1 MNIMREGSML
11 DRTFTFLGQMIVLNL
26 LWMICSL
33 PVITAGASTTA
44 LFYCMLKLR
53 KYDDVRVFKDFFSSF
68 KQNFV
73 QSTLVWIVMAALAGL
88 IWMEKDAAS
97 QAQGDMTW
105 MLGLMIVAF
114 GIPLV
119 MTALYIFPVIAA
131 FENKTKTLIANAF
144 FFSVRKFGSTIA
156 MAVITILPMTM
167 TLVDAELFPVYLFIW
182 LLFGFSLT
190 AYADS
195 WFIWKQFKPYFKDD
209 DDEESKYKDMETDR
223 YAL

>member
-11 DRTFTFLGQMIVLNL
+11 DRTFTFLGQMIALNL

-33 PVITAGASTTA
+33 PIITAGASTTA

-73 QSTLVWIVMAALAGL
+73 QSTLVWIVMAVLAGL
-88 IWMEKDAAS
+88 VWMEKDAAS
-97 QAQGDMTW
+97 QAQGDMSGI
-105 MLGLMIVAF
+105 LGLMIVAF
-114 GIPLV
+114 CIPIV

-131 FENKTKTLIANAF
+131 FENKIGKLAANAF
-144 FFSVRKFGSTIA
+144 YFSVRKFGSTLA

-195 WFIWKQFKPYFKDD
+195 WFIWKQFKPYFKDE
-209 DDEESKYKDMETDR
+209 DDEDPKYKDLETDR